1 MYLLCETC
9 KDCGSPSANQ
19 SFDDDDLNIRQIHL
33 AYQRMPSFI
42 QARKQWIL
50 EIHRRGVEVQHHG
63 NIEVV
68 SADLVCW
75 LENHYLH
82 GEITLRNDQSII
94 MQTFTPD
101 VHLLTESSITKL
113 TIMRDELTALI
124 NQLKGTV

>member
-50 EIHRRGVEVQHHG
+50 EIHRGDVEVRHRG
-63 NIEVV
+63 NVEVI
-68 SADLVCW
+68 SADLVYW
-75 LENHYLH
+75 LENHYQH
-82 GEITLRNDQSII
+82 GTITLRNSKGVIQ
-94 MQTFTPD
+94 QTFTPD